1 MSGITSVCRPVLW
14 LPRSSVA
21 SCLRDAG
28 ACALRSHAGESVRVF
43 GGMSARRHALGW
55 VELAKPSLRGLAS
68 LPVLD
73 FVPQPSLQGS
83 LSQSPERGN
92 ERTRDRYKT
101 CHSSF
106 IIHNSPFIIHHSS
119 FTIHHSPLALI
130 PQEGADAVRAAVPRR
145 RECEGIRRHV
155 GPASCRRLG

>member
-43 GGMSARRHALGW
+43 GGMSARRHAVGW

-68 LPVLD
+68 LPMLG

-83 LSQSPERGN
+83 LSQSPVSGAWERED
-92 ERTRDRYKT
+92 ERP
-101 CHSSF
+101 
-106 IIHNSPFIIHHSS
+106 IQNLP
-119 FTIHHSPLALI
+119 FTIHHSPFTT
-130 PQEGADAVRAAVPRR
+130 
-145 RECEGIRRHV
+145 HH
-155 GPASCRRLG
+155 PASRPTPGTLERPPCIPTLERGNEEDNPERLSDTHRLTTESTP